1 MMEVA
6 MGVTVLTGT
15 NDFARRAA
23 LRQLTAAFKAAHGD
37 FGLETIDASDVDFGR
52 LLESVSSLPFLAPRR
67 MIILSN
73 IGANKAIAE
82 DPEKLLTAVA
92 DSTDLV
98 IDERKFDKRL
108 NLYKLLKKRADFQEY
123 NELDE
128 RGLARWLSD
137 EASARGGTLSA
148 TDASYMVTRLGTD
161 QLGLSNEL
169 DKLLTYDENVT
180 RPTIDLLTEPLPQS
194 SVFDLLDAAF
204 RGDRKRTVEL
214 YADQRKQQVEP
225 QAIMAMIAWQL
236 HILAVVKFNEK
247 ESPDQLAKAAKLN
260 PYVVRKTSDLTR
272 RLTQSRVKDLVSRA
286 LRLDVRLKSEMID
299 ADDAI
304 QHFLLTI

>member
-1 MMEVA
+1 
-6 MGVTVLTGT
+6 MGVTVLTGS

-23 LRQLTAAFKAAHGD
+23 LRQLTSEFISAHGN
-37 FGLETIDASDVDFGR
+37 FGLETIDASAVEFGR
-52 LLESVSSLPFLAPRR
+52 LLESVSSLPFLATRR
-67 MIILSN
+67 MIILTD

-82 DPEKLLTAVA
+82 DPEKLLDTVA
-92 DSTDLV
+92 DTTDLV

-108 NLYKLLKKRADFQEY
+108 GLYKTLKKKADYKEF

-128 RGLARWLSD
+128 RGLAVWLSE
-137 EASARGGTLSA
+137 EASARGGKLSSS
-148 TDASYMVTRLGTD
+148 DASYMVARLGTD

-169 DKLLTYDENVT
+169 DKLLTYDETIT
-180 RPTIDLLTEPLPQS
+180 RQSIDLLTEPLPQS

-204 RGDRKRTVEL
+204 RGNHKRTVEL
-214 YADQRKQQVEP
+214 YTDQRKQQVEP

-247 ESPDQLAKAAKLN
+247 ESPETLAKAAKLN
-260 PYVVRKTSDLTR
+260 PYVVRKTLGLIR
-272 RLTQSRVKDLVSRA
+272 NLTQAQVKDLIGRA
-286 LRLDVRLKSEMID
+286 LKLDVRLKSEMID
-299 ADDAI
+299 ADDAV